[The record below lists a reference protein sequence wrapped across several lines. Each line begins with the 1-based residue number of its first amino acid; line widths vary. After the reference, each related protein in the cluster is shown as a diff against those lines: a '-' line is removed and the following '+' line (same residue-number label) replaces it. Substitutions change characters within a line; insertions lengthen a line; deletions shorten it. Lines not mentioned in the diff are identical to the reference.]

1 MRYFEFI
8 YDGEP
13 KFWNIEIEGNIVS
26 LTFGKG
32 GVNGEPLSGQ
42 YSSSEYAKKDALRL
56 IQRKLKEGYIELP
69 GGDGDQPKWR
79 LEEEVLNTVALVE

>member
-13 KFWNIEIEGNIVS
+13 KFWNIEIEGNVVS
-26 LTFGKG
+26 LSFGKG
-32 GVNGEPLSGQ
+32 GVKGKPLAGE
-42 YSSSEYAKKDALRL
+42 YSTPEYAKRDALKL

-69 GGDGDQPKWR
+69 GGDGEHSKWVV
-79 LEEEVLNTVALVE
+79 EEFVLNTLNLIE